1 MDGGRLIKKLSA
13 AWAAVKPSRATVP
26 RGQPVRWWNSS
37 SVRWIV
43 AASIALI
50 ALIVAAVWMLLS
62 NLRNEQIAE
71 SRFDLESLAMVMAEE
86 IDRSFQ
92 SIAVLQDAVID
103 RVRRRNVF
111 SPEDFVRLMSDRDTY
126 LRLKEQAEMLPHL
139 DAIVLTDPD
148 GKLVN
153 FSRGWPIP
161 PIHTANLVRSDY
173 FAETEVTS
181 FVGEP
186 LRSPSNHA
194 WMLPLN
200 RKITDAN
207 GRFVGIAVGAM
218 RLDYFEQM
226 FAAVARNHDRSISL
240 FSQEGVLVTRYPID
254 ENLRGKSFAQR
265 RIFQDVLAKADYGTV
280 VQESI
285 FGGSDLLISGRKLP
299 HFPMSVVVTKRV
311 DDALI
316 GWRYSALYVAAGAL
330 VIVLMIGVVAVL
342 VGRRIGR
349 DLQVQNRRLDAV
361 LNNMLRGVAMYDAK
375 GRLIVCNERYIEMY
389 KLPHEVIERG
399 TTLHEVLYIRMTNG
413 TYDPGSFKTPL
424 NFVEHLLRQIERNGT
439 MSFTQR
445 TDDGRVIAVT
455 NKPLADGCWV
465 TTHDDITEQRRREES
480 FRFLFDNNPVPMWVF
495 DRETFQF
502 LAANNAA
509 IAHYGYTREQFMA
522 MRTFDI
528 RPSGDLDRFIRTLHE
543 TGGKYEEGGTRR
555 HLRADGSQIDVSVAA
570 RAFDYEGRPACLVA
584 AHDVTER
591 QDAVEQLRRTKK
603 FLDMIIE
610 NVPVPIMVKH
620 VTGSQAADCRYS
632 LVNRAC
638 EELFGVSRDQ
648 IIGKT
653 PHELYPRERADF
665 IVAENNDTLS
675 SAEPVVVTDHVVETP
690 NNGTRY
696 AVAKSFAVRDDDQK
710 PQYLLTVLED
720 VTERRRW
727 EQRVSRMAH
736 YDTLTDLPNRA
747 TFNDALEAAIQK
759 AAKSGAEVAVLSLD
773 LDGFKDAN
781 DTYGHAVGD
790 ALLREVAR
798 RLQAAAG
805 GAFVARLGG
814 DEFAVIVADTAQPAG
829 AEKVA
834 ARVLETL
841 SDIIYIGD
849 RKIPV
854 GASIGAALYP
864 KDGTDAATLMI
875 NADLALYQAKAEF
888 RGMMLLFDAAM
899 GDELRERRALQLDLA
914 EAIEKEE
921 LHLHYQPQKT
931 MAGVL
936 VGFEAL
942 LRWQCGKRGMVPP
955 TVFIPIAEQS
965 GLIGRI
971 GEWVLREACRQAASW
986 PQNLTVAV
994 NISPL
999 QFRDRD
1005 LAATVHTILLQTGL
1019 SPRRL
1024 ELEITEGVLIDD
1036 LPGAVSTLRR
1046 LKNLGV
1052 RIALDDFGTGYSSL
1066 SYLHAFSFDKIKID
1080 RAFVA
1085 DLDRGQHSMAIV
1097 RAVIDLGHSLG
1108 IPVLAEG
1115 VETAAQHTLLLRKG
1129 CDEVQGYYLGRPQP
1143 IGCYTDLIEGAA
1155 DTPLRR
1161 AAG

>member
-1 MDGGRLIKKLSA
+1 MDGGRLIKKLSV
-13 AWAAVKPSRATVP
+13 AWSAVTPSRAAAP
-26 RGQPVRWWNSS
+26 RGQQARLWNSPS
-37 SVRWIV
+37 IRWII
-43 AASIALI
+43 AASVALI
-50 ALIVAAVWMLLS
+50 ALIIAAVGMLLS
-62 NLRNEQIAE
+62 NLRNDQIAE

-92 SIAVLQDAVID
+92 SIDVLQDAVID
-103 RVRRRNVF
+103 RVRRHRVF
-111 SPEDFVRLMSDRDTY
+111 SPEDFVRLMSDHDTY
-126 LRLKEQAEMLPHL
+126 LRLKEQANMLPHL

-153 FSRGWPIP
+153 FSRAWPIP

-173 FAETEVTS
+173 FAETDVTS
-181 FVGEP
+181 FVGDP
-186 LRSPSNHA
+186 LLSPTNHV

-207 GRFVGIAVGAM
+207 GRFVGIAIGAM
-218 RLDYFEQM
+218 RLDYFEKM

-240 FSQEGVLVTRYPID
+240 FSQEGVLVARYPVD
-254 ENLRGKSFAQR
+254 ENLRGKSFAHR
-265 RIFQDVLAKADYGTV
+265 VIFKDILTKADYGTV
-280 VQESI
+280 LQESI
-285 FGGSDLLISGRKLP
+285 FGGNDLLISGRKLP

-311 DDALI
+311 DDVLI

-330 VIVLMIGVVAVL
+330 IIALMIGAAAVL

-361 LNNMLRGVAMYDAK
+361 LNNMLRGVAMFDAK

-389 KLPHEVIERG
+389 KLPREVIERG
-399 TTLHEVLYIRMTNG
+399 TTLHELLYIRLVNG
-413 TYDPGSFKTPL
+413 SYDPGAYKTPSY
-424 NFVEHLLRQIERNGT
+424 FVEQLLARVARGEQMTLTQHL
-439 MSFTQR
+439 
-445 TDDGRVIAVT
+445 DDGRVIAVT

-465 TTHDDITEQRRREES
+465 TNHDDITEQRRREES

-502 LAANNAA
+502 LAVNNAA
-509 IAHYGYTREQFMA
+509 IVHYGYTREQFMA

-543 TGGKYEEGGTRR
+543 TGGKYEEGGSRR
-555 HLRADGSQIDVSVAA
+555 HLRADGSQIDVSVLA

-591 QDAVEQLRRTKK
+591 QSAVEQLRRTKK

-620 VTGSQAADCRYS
+620 VASGKAADCRYS

-653 PHELYPRERADF
+653 PHELYPKERADF
-665 IVAENNDTLS
+665 IVAENNDTLNA
-675 SAEPVVVTDHVVETP
+675 AEPVVISDHVVETP

-696 AVAKSFAVRDDDQK
+696 AVARSFAVRDDDQK

-747 TFNDALEAAIQK
+747 TFNDALEAAIQQ
-759 AAKSGAEVAVLSLD
+759 AAKTGEEVAVLSLD

-814 DEFAVIVADTAQPAG
+814 DEFALLVADEPQPAG

-931 MAGVL
+931 MAGAL

-942 LRWQCGKRGMVPP
+942 LRWQCGKRGMMPP
-955 TVFIPIAEQS
+955 SVFIPIAEQS

-1005 LAATVHTILLQTGL
+1005 LAATVHAILLETGL

-1036 LPGAVSTLRR
+1036 LAGAVSTLRR

-1143 IGCYTDLIEGAA
+1143 IGCYSDLIEGAA
-1155 DTPLRR
+1155 QTPLRR